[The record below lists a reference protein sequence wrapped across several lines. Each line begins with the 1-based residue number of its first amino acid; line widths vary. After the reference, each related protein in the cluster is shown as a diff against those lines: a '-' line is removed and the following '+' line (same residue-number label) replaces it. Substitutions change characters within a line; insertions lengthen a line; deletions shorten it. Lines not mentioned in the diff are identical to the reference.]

1 MTDPEPNFKAVY
13 ASNSSAPVT
22 TSSSQPQGGTYVV
35 DHVIELSAIKYL
47 LASIINNRL
56 PSGPPFTTLNIP
68 QDTFTL
74 LGQEWS
80 TIGVEKKGTPVSTLM
95 TIMGSHE
102 DDTNLQVLEATIRGL
117 KARRLLT
124 FQEIVGVFN
133 YLNSPAIQS
142 TARTVYANINTALA
156 AFEVAL
162 EARDQIEYDVQGA
175 WREFFLDVSRN
186 MEMNA
191 QMFILKR
198 MGEEQMYWYVKGEGE
213 EEEEE
218 EESLARF
225 ALDGYAKLAG
235 EISTS
240 IWFDTRWL
248 EEPSRGYISVDA

>member
-1 MTDPEPNFKAVY
+1 M
-13 ASNSSAPVT
+13 
-22 TSSSQPQGGTYVV
+22 
-35 DHVIELSAIKYL
+35 
-47 LASIINNRL
+47 
-56 PSGPPFTTLNIP
+56 
-68 QDTFTL
+68 
-74 LGQEWS
+74 
-80 TIGVEKKGTPVSTLM
+80 
-95 TIMGSHE
+95 
-102 DDTNLQVLEATIRGL
+102 
-117 KARRLLT
+117 
-124 FQEIVGVFN
+124 FN